1 MPDCAFLM
9 FSNMRIKG
17 EKKKGRIALGRG
29 KCRIGKIAS
38 KFFFFLPPLL
48 HRKPRVLNRL
58 LAKNQDNPKASLKR
72 RDGDLVNL
80 TIYIRSTES
89 LLQYAERIRMSCT
102 E

>member
-1 MPDCAFLM
+1 MQNRQNC
-9 FSNMRIKG
+9 IQV
-17 EKKKGRIALGRG
+17 
-29 KCRIGKIAS
+29 
-38 KFFFFLPPLL
+38 FFFLPPLL